1 MSAHPPAQSTQK
13 KQCRRMVGGCRTKEG
28 DEMERVNRCSDEN
41 WCLQHG
47 KAQGGRKRD
56 WQGTLRVILGGSE
69 IAVFLFSFFFY
80 LRWKTNVAFPTI

>member
-1 MSAHPPAQSTQK
+1 
-13 KQCRRMVGGCRTKEG
+13 
-28 DEMERVNRCSDEN
+28 MERVNRCSDEN

-69 IAVFLFSFFFY
+69 IAVFLFSFFFLLEVENECGLPDY
-80 LRWKTNVAFPTI
+80 LAVNVV